1 MSEGEGVNDDVVI
14 NISGAVDNGAVGGVS
29 ADTMDALRSQVQ
41 ELSRK
46 HDQAMATQSRLGEMR
61 GPVRGRGRKPSHASE
76 ESARENFG
84 F

>member
-61 GPVRGRGRKPSHASE
+61 GPVRGRG
-76 ESARENFG
+76 
-84 F
+84 